1 MEIRLSLRGN
11 GSCISGDCKHIYRL
25 NLKDINMVVCRHQNL
40 TLLGSDKG
48 NNKYYRCEDC
58 GYGIIV
64 TADGDMYQ
72 IPPKKEE

>member
-1 MEIRLSLRGN
+1 
-11 GSCISGDCKHIYRL
+11 
-25 NLKDINMVVCRHQNL
+25 MVVCRHQNL

-48 NNKYYRCEDC
+48 SNKYYRCEDC